1 MNKKIRRG
9 QIWWY
14 KPKYTPTGHIQKG
27 DRPVIIVSNQ
37 TANEVSP
44 VVLGVPCTAQ
54 LKRNFPTHVTFI
66 MNGHVSTAMADQVI
80 PVDVNDL
87 DNCVY
92 NLEEYIMDR
101 VDLALK
107 YAFGFEP
114 IPGTKIR
121 KSDSFPVDM
130 KISEGIMQA
139 LEKGETFLG
148 GDEASGPDMGVNL
161 YSVRRADNIFVS
173 SEEQVPAGRN
183 NWTDKKIGF
192 FCEDHE
198 KMDLDALCQKYNISR
213 STAEMYYRKFTR
225 GADKDG
231 TGKGE
236 NAGR

>member
-1 MNKKIRRG
+1 MVKRVKRG

-14 KPKYTPTGHIQKG
+14 KPKYIPTGHIQKG

-44 VVLGVPCTAQ
+44 VVLGVPCTSQ

-80 PVDVNDL
+80 PIDISDL

-92 NLEEYIMDR
+92 TLEEYIMGR

-107 YAFGFEP
+107 YALGFEP
-114 IPGTKIR
+114 IPGTKLR

-130 KISEGIMQA
+130 KISEGIMPT
-139 LEKGETFLG
+139 LEKSETFLG
-148 GDEASGPDMGVNL
+148 GDEASGLDKGVNL
-161 YSVRRADNIFVS
+161 YGVRTDDQIFVAS
-173 SEEQVPAGRN
+173 DEIIPAGRN
-183 NWTDKKIGF
+183 NWTDKKIEI
-192 FCEDHE
+192 FCSDHE
-198 KMDLDALCQKYNISR
+198 KMDLDDLCIKYHILR

-225 GADKDG
+225 GVESDG

-236 NAGR
+236 NAGG

>member
-1 MNKKIRRG
+1 MNKKIKRG

-54 LKRNFPTHVTFI
+54 IKRNFPTHVAFS

-80 PVDVNDL
+80 PIDVNDL

-92 NLEEYIMDR
+92 NLEEYIMSR

-107 YAFGFEP
+107 YAFGFEQ
-114 IPGTKIR
+114 IPSSKYKRPEST
-121 KSDSFPVDM
+121 PVDM
-130 KISEGIMQA
+130 KISESIMQA

-148 GDEASGPDMGVNL
+148 GDEASGEE
-161 YSVRRADNIFVS
+161 FVP
-173 SEEQVPAGRN
+173 VGRN

-198 KMDLDALCQKYNISR
+198 KMDPDSLCQKYNISR

-225 GADKDG
+225 GADKHG